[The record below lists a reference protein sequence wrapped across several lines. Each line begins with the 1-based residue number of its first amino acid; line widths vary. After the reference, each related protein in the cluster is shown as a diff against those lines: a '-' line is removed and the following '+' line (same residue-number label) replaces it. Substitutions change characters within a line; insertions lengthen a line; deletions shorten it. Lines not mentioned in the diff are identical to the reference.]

1 MFDAFNESKWSSLYA
16 YLVIDIIP
24 DTHRLWKVGYHD
36 KSSRMPKWSDFYWL
50 ILSFDLTTFFLVHE
64 HNKRIYIYI
73 YFRSV
78 WFWAS
83 FVWLLLEAKSFVELN
98 ASTSNINFWGPT
110 TCLVSC
116 FRSDV
121 CDTRKYSNA
130 VQCRK
135 WYDMVVFDLQFM
147 VVNLHEI
154 FGSWGNGMMR
164 YMARESMTSKIEEM
178 IWK

>member
-1 MFDAFNESKWSSLYA
+1 MN
-16 YLVIDIIP
+16 
-24 DTHRLWKVGYHD
+24 
-36 KSSRMPKWSDFYWL
+36 
-50 ILSFDLTTFFLVHE
+50 TTNV
-64 HNKRIYIYI
+64 YIYI

-154 FGSWGNGMMR
+154 FGSWGNGMVR
-164 YMARESMTSKIEEM
+164 YMAREHDIKNWRNDMEVRYLESAALVDQIKYPRHKRFYKIEVETQTEHPDYSRKIPIHINISTNILTTM
-178 IWK
+178 AHTTPNSW